1 MPNVSKG
8 VLSIH
13 VDPSLLEDVDSAS
26 QELGKGRFGAVLLK
40 KFRLSPVHVAVKY
53 FDMSVRA
60 QLVER
65 EAFLLSHHCH
75 IYLPLIYGMNN
86 IVKAFFIV
94 TQFYGSESL
103 KPVTL
108 KGLVREE
115 PEVTKF

>member
-8 VLSIH
+8 ILNI
-13 VDPSLLEDVDSAS
+13 DPSLLEDVDSAS

-40 KFRLSPVHVAVKY
+40 KSRLSPVHIAVKY

-65 EAFLLSHHCH
+65 EAFLLSQHCH
-75 IYLPLIYGMNN
+75 IYLPVIYGMNN
-86 IVKAFFIV
+86 IVKAFYIV
-94 TQFYGSESL
+94 TQFYGSEIL

>member
-1 MPNVSKG
+1 MSVT
-8 VLSIH
+8 
-13 VDPSLLEDVDSAS
+13 
-26 QELGKGRFGAVLLK
+26 
-40 KFRLSPVHVAVKY
+40 VKH

-60 QLVER
+60 QLFER

-75 IYLPLIYGMNN
+75 IYLPLIFGMNN
-86 IVKAFFIV
+86 IMKAFFIV

-115 PEVTKF
+115 PEVIKF